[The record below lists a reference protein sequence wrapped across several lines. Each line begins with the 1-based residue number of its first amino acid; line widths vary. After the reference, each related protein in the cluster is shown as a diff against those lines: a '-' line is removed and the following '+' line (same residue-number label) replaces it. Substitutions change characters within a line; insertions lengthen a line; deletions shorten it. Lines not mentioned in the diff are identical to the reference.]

1 MRRNIVKAP
10 VRTAGIIMIFAAAL
24 VITGCAK
31 LHPAAE
37 TVSPRAVATPRDER
51 KIIVAKVN
59 DAVITLRSLHDFM
72 DRMSALNRES
82 PGPSEE
88 VRRKAL
94 DQLILQELALQE
106 AARQGLRLKE
116 RDIDA
121 AISYLVG
128 HERKDYDAF
137 LAKRNETDVEFRSGL
152 ERGMLLQLI
161 IAKEVTEKVS
171 VSEDE
176 VRKEYEGRKGQFIEP
191 EIVSVVDVA
200 ISAKLDSGASRKKA
214 AELIARIKAD
224 KDKNP
229 WSLAPDGD
237 FIVRDL
243 DLKKEKEPALY
254 DAARKLKEGELSG
267 VIKTGDGVHIMKLSE
282 YTPERQLSY
291 EEVKGPLEQKLRADA
306 LRKRREA
313 WEQELKKGAKIEILN
328 VPMPREQKKP

>member
-24 VITGCAK
+24 VIAGCAK

-37 TVSPRAVATPRDER
+37 TISPRAAATPRDER

-59 DAVITLRSLHDFM
+59 DAVITQRSLHDMM

-82 PGPSEE
+82 PGPPEE

-94 DQLILQELALQE
+94 DQLVLQELALQE
-106 AARQGLRLKE
+106 AARQGLHLKE

-128 HERKDYDAF
+128 HNQKDYDAF

-176 VRKEYEGRKGQFIEP
+176 VRKEYEGRKGRFIEP

-267 VIKTGDGVHIMKLSE
+267 AIKTGDGVHIMKLSE

-313 WEQELKKGAKIEILN
+313 WEQELKKGAKIEILD